1 LAQKTESYIK
11 LEIVGL
17 RQLGNSL
24 VGISKIKSL
33 PLPSVR
39 SILKKELGDHY
50 NKYKYRSVAAI
61 QKSKKG
67 KVVELWKQG
76 NSLRRISSLTKFTI
90 YIVKTILV
98 EELGRSYRNRS
109 NRLTYEEIKQLAPE
123 EKFKQIIK
131 LKERGKDICEISGIS
146 KISDKNYQDVFKR
159 GW

>member
-1 LAQKTESYIK
+1 MAQKTESYIK

-24 VGISKIKSL
+24 VEISKNKSL

-39 SILKKELGDHY
+39 SILKKELGDDY

-61 QKSKKG
+61 QKSKKV

-76 NSLRRISSLTKFTI
+76 NSLRKISSLTRFTT
-90 YIVKTILV
+90 YMVKTILA

-109 NRLTYEEIKQLAPE
+109 SRLIYEEI
-123 EKFKQIIK
+123 
-131 LKERGKDICEISGIS
+131 ERSLC
-146 KISDKNYQDVFKR
+146 
-159 GW
+159 